1 VGIKK
6 PQDLMINNS
15 FPNLQY
21 IPNSMRNINLNDMTT
36 SSRVV
41 NEGNMQLHEITK
53 QGIMARESKKLA
65 QIKK

>member
-1 VGIKK
+1 
-6 PQDLMINNS
+6 MINNN

-21 IPNSMRNINLNDMTT
+21 IPNSMGNILNDMTT

-53 QGIMARESKKLA
+53 QGIMARESKK
-65 QIKK
+65 